1 MTVLR
6 PITAALALLAL
17 AAPAAAMLAPEFY
30 IEARRTAPAHV
41 QIAVEEVE
49 TPSGGMGT
57 CTVKGK
63 VAKSFRGTMKAGSA
77 LTFGVACY
85 AWGEMPNGPT
95 LWTDEDA
102 LEEAA
107 MLEAFMTEGPE
118 PRILLDQVA
127 IVPEAR
133 DTPWCKD
140 DSLDCETGA
149 AGRAEADP
157 CSLAGRIWAWTG
169 AGWTDCRP
177 PE

>member
-1 MTVLR
+1 MTLR
-6 PITAALALLAL
+6 PVFAAFALLAF

-41 QIAVEEVE
+41 QIAVDDVE

-57 CTVKGK
+57 CVIKGTI
-63 VAKSFRGTMKAGSA
+63 AKSFRGALKEGDA

-85 AWGEMPNGPT
+85 AWGEMPDGPT

-102 LEEAA
+102 LEEAKT
-107 MLEAFMTEGPE
+107 LEAFMTDGPE

-127 IVPEAR
+127 IVPETR
-133 DTPWCKD
+133 ETPWCRN
-140 DSLDCETGA
+140 DSLDCETET

-177 PE
+177 AD